1 LVPSGQT
8 EPGQRQKRQRSAS
21 QRQQSTQRRRVRPGD
36 DVGVIPVLARAARE
50 VETAVQKGPLKPA
63 NRARFQVA
71 TLLLREERARVKAD
85 KTLTDAERASIT
97 EMRLRIVAAKAGEDL
112 GALSKR
118 AEGAL
123 AVPVLAAMNGLPEGA
138 KFRGGEWVKVAV
150 KRPHK
155 APGR

>member
-1 LVPSGQT
+1 MGTTAGGLP
-8 EPGQRQKRQRSAS
+8 
-21 QRQQSTQRRRVRPGD
+21 
-36 DVGVIPVLARAARE
+36 ARAVYVTDTSGKE
-50 VETAVQKGPLKPA
+50 PMHLYFLWIVLKGNVYQMIGIGPESHRPL
-63 NRARFQVA
+63 
-71 TLLLREERARVKAD
+71 VKAVAD
-85 KTLTDAERASIT
+85 SLRPLTDAERASIT